1 MRRSALYT
9 ALAVPPL
16 LLAAACGGGG
26 GATSTGEPDPEAVVV
41 IGSQNE
47 PTSLDSNVGG
57 SSGLSEVL
65 LRNVYEGLV
74 ALDDEGEIV
83 PALAESW
90 DVSEDGLDYTFH
102 LAPDVTFHDG
112 TEFSADDVVWSIERT
127 IAPDSVNPKKQ
138 SLAGITSV
146 TAEDPDTVA
155 VSLGER
161 SNEFLFGLTTSAGL
175 IFQED
180 AADLAEQ
187 AVGTGPFTFDEWK
200 RGDSITL
207 SRYPDY
213 WGETAASASVVFR
226 YFDDAT
232 AMSNALQGGQVDLL
246 ASVPSPELLAAFE
259 GNPQFVITEG
269 ASNTKTLLAF
279 NNEREPLTDSRVR
292 RALRAAIDHQAVLDA
307 VWDGYGQLI
316 GSGIPPTDPWYEDLT
331 ANVAHDPELA
341 RELLAEAGHEDG
353 LTLSLDVPSE
363 DKLLTVAQLVQDQLA
378 EVGVTVDL
386 NAIEGATWYDKV
398 FTQVDYDLTIQNHVN
413 PHDVFWYANPDFY
426 WRYDD
431 PQVQEWVAQADVAE
445 TEEER
450 VELLRQVGERISE
463 EAASDWLFLNPLV
476 RVARDGV
483 TGYPETALADSLY
496 LPEIT
501 KAG

>member
-1 MRRSALYT
+1 MRRSALYL
-9 ALAVPPL
+9 ALALPPL
-16 LLAAACGGGG
+16 LLAAACGGGTT
-26 GATSTGEPDPEAVVV
+26 ASTGEPDPEAIVV

-47 PTSLDSNVGG
+47 PTSLDNNVGG

-90 DVSEDGLDYTFH
+90 DISEDGRDYTFH
-102 LAPDVTFHDG
+102 LATDVTFHDG
-112 TEFSADDVVWSIERT
+112 SEFDATDAVWSIERT

-146 TAEDPDTVA
+146 TAPDENTVEI
-155 VSLGER
+155 SLADR

-175 IFQED
+175 IFPED
-180 AADLAEQ
+180 ATDVAEQ
-187 AVGTGPFTFDEWK
+187 AVGTGPFTLDEWK

-207 SRYPDY
+207 SRYAEY
-213 WGETAASASVVFR
+213 WGEPAASAGVVFR

-259 GNPQFVITEG
+259 GNPQYQVTEG

-279 NNEREPLTDSRVR
+279 NNEREPLTDPRVR
-292 RALRAAIDHQAVLDA
+292 RGLRAAIDHQAVLDA
-307 VWDGYGQLI
+307 VWDGYGELI

-331 ANVAHDPELA
+331 ANIEHDPEQA
-341 RELLAEAGHEDG
+341 RELLADAGFEDG

-378 EVGVTVDL
+378 AVDVTVEL
-386 NAIEGATWYDKV
+386 NTIESATWYDKV

-445 TEEER
+445 TEQER

-476 RVARDGV
+476 RVARQGIE
-483 TGYPETALADSLY
+483 GYPQTALADSLY